1 VTVGDGSLAGQR
13 DGSLANAGRIDLH
26 LHSTASD
33 GVLAPA
39 DLVAAA
45 QAGGVT
51 VIALTDHDSIG
62 GVADARQAGAAAGVE
77 VIAGVELSAHIEER
91 EVHVL
96 GLHLD
101 RMDTLAARL
110 DGLAQARRDRA
121 REIVE
126 RLNAVGVRIEFDDV
140 LALAGVCAL
149 GRPHVARALVAHGW
163 AHDHRDAFDRYL
175 LPGRPGYVA
184 KRRLPVREAIDYLHE
199 AGGLAVLAHPSA
211 EDSLERLTAFAADGL
226 DGLEVAHPSL
236 GAEDRARLGA
246 IAHHLGLVKSG
257 GSDWHGLKDN
267 NRRIGGEDVP
277 AVWLDEQHARLAQR
291 RAAVQV
297 A

>member
-1 VTVGDGSLAGQR
+1 MSVGGIETHDERQQP
-13 DGSLANAGRIDLH
+13 NARRIDLH

-33 GVLAPA
+33 GVLAPV
-39 DLVAAA
+39 DVVAAA
-45 QAGGVT
+45 HTGGVA

-62 GVADARQAGAAAGVE
+62 GIEDARRAGAEVGVQ
-77 VIAGVELSAHIEER
+77 VVAGVELSAHDEER

-96 GLHLD
+96 GLHLE
-101 RMDTLAARL
+101 RMGTLAARL
-110 DGLAQARRDRA
+110 DDLAQARRERA

-126 RLNAVGVRIEFDDV
+126 RLNAAGVKIEFDDV

-149 GRPHVARALVAHGW
+149 GRPHVARTLVAHGW

-184 KRRLPVREAIDYLHE
+184 KRRLPVRDAIAILHE
-199 AGGLAVLAHPSA
+199 AGGLAVLAHPCA
-211 EDSLERLTAFAADGL
+211 EDSLERLTSFAREGL

-236 GAEDRARLGA
+236 GAEDRARLKA
-246 IAHHLGLVKSG
+246 IAEHLGLVKSG
-257 GSDWHGLKDN
+257 GSDWHGLKDGS
-267 NRRIGGEDVP
+267 RRIGAEDVP
-277 AVWLDEQHARLAQR
+277 AIWLDAQEARVAQR
-291 RAAVQV
+291 RTHAQV

>member
-1 VTVGDGSLAGQR
+1 VTGAGVEAR
-13 DGSLANAGRIDLH
+13 NAPQQPNARRIDLH

-39 DLVAAA
+39 ELIAAA
-45 QAGGVT
+45 RTGGVA

-62 GVADARQAGAAAGVE
+62 GIDEARRAGADAAVQV
-77 VIAGVELSAHIEER
+77 VAGVELSAHDEER

-101 RMDTLAARL
+101 RMDVLAARL
-110 DGLAQARRDRA
+110 DDLAQARHERA

-126 RLNAVGVRIEFDDV
+126 RLNAAGVKIAFEDV
-140 LALAGVCAL
+140 LTLAGTCAL
-149 GRPHVARALVAHGW
+149 GRPHVARTLVAHGW

-184 KRRLPVREAIDYLHE
+184 KRRLPMNDAIAMLHE

-211 EDSLERLTAFAADGL
+211 EDSLERLTGFARDGL
-226 DGLEVAHPSL
+226 DGVEVAHPSL
-236 GAEDRARLGA
+236 GSEDRARLKA
-246 IAHHLGLVKSG
+246 IADHLGLVKSG
-257 GSDWHGLKDN
+257 GSDWHGLKDGS
-267 NRRIGGEDVP
+267 RRIGGEEVP
-277 AVWLDEQHARLAQR
+277 AVWLEAQEARVAQR
-291 RAAVQV
+291 RKPAQV